1 MGRQFRIMARPLR
14 VNLAGSWNHVVSRGN
29 GGEALYRD
37 DTDRRRFL
45 GLVSE
50 LPERF
55 SLEVHAFV
63 LMNNHYH
70 LLLRCR
76 EANLSEAIRWLQLS
90 YAGRFN
96 WAHRR
101 RGHVF
106 QGRFKS
112 VLLLEEGALDEVG
125 RYLHLNPVRIAGL
138 GLSKRDQQRARVT
151 GCPDPGREL
160 VTRRVATLREHA
172 WSSWRM
178 YAGVEPVATWL
189 CRDRLQ
195 GGCGGRSL
203 KEQRRTLREY
213 TEAPIRQGHLESPWE
228 RLVGGL
234 VLGDELAAQR
244 ILKGLRGNRTEQTPV
259 RRLARTSRPAWK
271 DLVTATE
278 DLLKRRWSEMTTR
291 HGDWGRNGL
300 MAVATRHLGWRL
312 VEVVREI
319 PGLGYGAA
327 AQGIRRFWMQ
337 LPHDAAKEKFR
348 RELLSRMDSARS

>member
-1 MGRQFRIMARPLR
+1 MARPLR

-29 GGEALYRD
+29 GGEALFRGD
-37 DTDRRRFL
+37 ADRRRFL

-50 LPERF
+50 LPARF
-55 SLEVHAFV
+55 SVEVHAFV
-63 LMNNHYH
+63 LMDNHYH

-76 EANLSEAIRWLQLS
+76 EANLSEAVRWLQVS

-112 VLLLEEGALDEVG
+112 VLLLDEGTLNEVG
-125 RYLHLNPVRIAGL
+125 RYVHLNPVRIAGL
-138 GLSKRDQQRARVT
+138 GLSKKDQQRARVI

-160 VTRRVATLREHA
+160 VSRRVSVLREYP

-178 YAGVEPVATWL
+178 YAGLEPVSAWL
-189 CRDRLQ
+189 CRDQLQ

-203 KEQRRTLREY
+203 KEQRRALREF

-234 VLGDELAAQR
+234 ILGEAVEAQR
-244 ILKGLRGNRTEQTPV
+244 ILKGLKSNRKEQTPV
-259 RRLARTSRPAWK
+259 RKLERMARPDWSN
-271 DLVTATE
+271 LVAATE
-278 DLLKRRWSEMTTR
+278 KHLGRRWEEMASE
-291 HGDWGRNGL
+291 HGNWGRDGL
-300 MAVATRHLGWRL
+300 LAVATRHLGWRL
-312 VEVVREI
+312 VEVVREV
-319 PGLGYGAA
+319 PGLSYGAA
-327 AQGIRRFWMQ
+327 AQGIRRFWKQ
-337 LPHDAAKEKFR
+337 LPHDSKKAAFQR
-348 RELLSRMDSARS
+348 SLLKQLSIVQI

>member
-1 MGRQFRIMARPLR
+1 M
-14 VNLAGSWNHVVSRGN
+14 SRGN
-29 GGEALYRD
+29 GGETLFRD
-37 DTDRRRFL
+37 DTDRQRFL
-45 GLVSE
+45 GLVAE

-55 SLEVHAFV
+55 LLEVHAFV
-63 LMNNHYH
+63 LMDNHYH

-76 EANLSEAIRWLQLS
+76 ESNLSEAVRWLQVS
-90 YAGRFN
+90 YAARFN
-96 WAHRR
+96 GAHRR

-112 VLLLEEGALDEVG
+112 MLLLDEGAMDEVG
-125 RYLHLNPVRIAGL
+125 RYIHLNPVRISGL
-138 GLSKRDQQRARVT
+138 GLSKTDQQRARVIR
-151 GCPDPGREL
+151 CPDPGKEL
-160 VTRRVATLREHA
+160 VSRRVAVLREHA

-178 YAGVEPVATWL
+178 YSGLEPAAAWL

-203 KEQRRTLREY
+203 KEQRRALREY

-234 VLGDELAAQR
+234 ILGDEAAARR
-244 ILKGLRGNRTEQTPV
+244 ILKNLGTNRAEQMPV
-259 RRLARTSRPAWK
+259 RRMARGSRPAWK
-271 DLVTATE
+271 DLVAATQE
-278 DLLKRRWSEMTTR
+278 VLGRSWSEMTTR
-291 HGDWGRNGL
+291 YGDWGRNGL

-327 AQGIRRFWMQ
+327 AQGIRRFWTQ
-337 LPHDAAKEKFR
+337 LPQDPEKVAFKHA
-348 RELLSRMDSARS
+348 LLGKMSKVQI

>member
-1 MGRQFRIMARPLR
+1 MARPLR

-29 GGEALYRD
+29 GGEALFRG

-63 LMNNHYH
+63 LMSNHYH
-70 LLLRCR
+70 LLVRCR
-76 EANLSEAIRWLQLS
+76 EANLSEAIRWLQVS

-112 VLLLEEGALDEVG
+112 VLLLEERALDEVG
-125 RYLHLNPVRIAGL
+125 RYVHLNPVRIAGL
-138 GLSKRDQQRARVT
+138 GLSKRDQQQARVV
-151 GCPDPGREL
+151 GCPDPGREW
-160 VTRRVATLREHA
+160 VSRRVAELEQYP

-178 YAGVEPVATWL
+178 YSGLEPAAKWL

-203 KEQRRTLREY
+203 RGQRRALREY
-213 TEAPIRQGHLESPWE
+213 TEAPIRQGQVESPWE

-234 VLGDELAAQR
+234 VLGEEQAAQR
-244 ILKGLRGNRTEQTPV
+244 ILKGLRSNRTEQTPV
-259 RRLARTSRPAWK
+259 RRMARSSRPAWK
-271 DLVTATE
+271 DLVGAAE
-278 DLLKRRWSEMTTR
+278 QLLGRPWSEMMTQY
-291 HGDWGRNGL
+291 GDWGRNGL
-300 MAVATRHLGWRL
+300 MAVATRHLDWRL

-319 PGLGYGAA
+319 PGLGYSAA
-327 AQGIRRFWMQ
+327 AQGIRRFWNQ
-337 LPHDAAKEKFR
+337 LPKDPGKERFR
-348 RELLSRMDSARS
+348 RGLLAQMSNVKI